1 MHTSMHPRTR
11 ITGKIHFIIKLHFKY
26 RILSVNSF
34 PPVRNACYFHGRCN
48 AQKTTILP
56 IYYVSPR
63 KLCWTRSDESTN
75 RNASRI
81 IGRCNMDCRCEKT
94 WQRQAATAYLQR
106 YKITSLLRNLA
117 GRNEKYSWD
126 SSQIRNSGRIC
137 SSDGIMQRESK
148 NYLETFF
155 NHCLIFLLVSR
166 CTFLYTQL
174 WNGVQALASP
184 ALHRAFRKSNS
195 KYSHNRHT
203 RRSGRRGRR
212 NSRTLN
218 SNRGN
223 VACLISEQI
232 KCRDGHIRHSPCN

>member
-1 MHTSMHPRTR
+1 MRTFTWVPRTH
-11 ITGKIHFIIKLHFKY
+11 ITDKIYFTVRSHFKY
-26 RILSVNSF
+26 RILSANGF
-34 PPVRNACYFHGRCN
+34 PLVGNACYFRGRCN

-56 IYYVSPR
+56 TYYVSPR

-106 YKITSLLRNLA
+106 YKIKSLLRNLA

-126 SSQIRNSGRIC
+126 SRQIRNSDGIC
-137 SSDGIMQRESK
+137 SSDGVIRRGSK

-166 CTFLYTQL
+166 STFLYTTAEMEC
-174 WNGVQALASP
+174 GH
-184 ALHRAFRKSNS
+184 LHLPR
-195 KYSHNRHT
+195 Y
-203 RRSGRRGRR
+203 
-212 NSRTLN
+212 TL
-218 SNRGN
+218 GF
-223 VACLISEQI
+223 SEE
-232 KCRDGHIRHSPCN
+232 